1 MPDWCVTSV
10 LYMAKQFGSG
20 FLVQNR
26 LGVFYYQR
34 RVTVQQRLLVP
45 SLPIFVR
52 LSLHTKDRSLARKLA
67 RTIAV
72 MWDLRA
78 KQYFKSEDDYHR
90 GTKLFQ
96 RYLAACSRF
105 QTFDEI
111 SVNFLDLLDD
121 ETDHETDLLNSATN
135 LHASRKIDAGSDP
148 YTSQIAELKALINTK
163 LTTNHQTPSNDASNG
178 VLLSIAFEDFIT
190 SQRGAWKSNG
200 GSEKTYR
207 EVFFPIF
214 QAVVGNLPTNQLTK
228 SHVNDFVKVIL
239 VFPSNKTKKTEYSYL
254 SPRDFLNIDTPDE
267 DRLSPVTQKKYL
279 TNIGTFLRWL
289 KSTDLT
295 TIDLDAPLKAV
306 KIQKVRAEDQKSVFT
321 SDDLRKLFNS
331 KHYVQGLHDT
341 PSRFWVPLIAIYTG
355 ARLNEICQLGIN
367 DVKKVSSNDRW
378 VFDFNEQDDVPNKSL
393 KRPHHARL
401 VPIHKRLIDLGFLDY
416 VSSLQKNHT
425 RIFPELT
432 YKRDENKYANDL
444 QRWFNRT
451 YMNVKN
457 CNITTTKTSFHSFR
471 HTVITHLSTVHD
483 IDENKVAFGFGQT
496 AKGGVYETR
505 YSKHNAFEKYAKY
518 FDLINFDDCFDVTKI
533 RNWKHHTFS
542 KPR

>member
-1 MPDWCVTSV
+1 
-10 LYMAKQFGSG
+10 MAKRSGSS
-20 FLVQNR
+20 FLIKNR
-26 LGVFYYQR
+26 LGVYYYQR
-34 RVTVQQRLLVP
+34 RISPTYTETIAA
-45 SLPIFVR
+45 LPVFVR
-52 LSLHTKDRSLARKLA
+52 LSLHTKDKPLARKLA

-78 KQYFKSEDDYHR
+78 KQYFKSASDYHR
-90 GTKLFQ
+90 GTELFRQ
-96 RYLAACSRF
+96 YLAACSKF
-105 QTFDEI
+105 KTFEEI
-111 SVNFLDLLDD
+111 SDNFLDLLDD
-121 ETDHETDLLNSATN
+121 ETDHETNLLDNAAK
-135 LHASRKIDAGSDP
+135 LHASRQIDGGKDP
-148 YTSQIAELKALINTK
+148 YESQIAELKELINTK
-163 LTTNHQTPSNDASNG
+163 LTNTYQTIAITNGS
-178 VLLSIAFEDFIT
+178 LLSVAFEDFIT

-207 EVFFPIF
+207 EVYFPIF

-279 TNIGTFLRWL
+279 SNIGTFLRWL

-341 PSRFWVPLIAIYTG
+341 PSRFWVPLIALYTG

-367 DVKKVSSNDRW
+367 DVRKVSSNDRW

-416 VSSLQKNHT
+416 VSSLQNNHT

-451 YMNVKN
+451 YMNSKN

-471 HTVITHLSTVHD
+471 HTVITQLSTVHD

-518 FDLINFDDCFDVTKI
+518 FDLINFDNCFDVTKI
-533 RNWKHHTFS
+533 RNWKHHIFT
-542 KPR
+542 RLR